1 MNEKKRRCGITDI
14 LMVVLN
20 LIFFVGRQTVFAP
33 CEASPDGS
41 WMTCHWAG
49 QALMGIAA
57 ALLAIAVMH
66 LVIPRAQVK
75 LGLALAMIPISVLA
89 LVLPDHLIDLCMMET
104 MHCHTVMEPAVTVL
118 SLLNIMTAGADI
130 YVYRKGAGA

>member
-1 MNEKKRRCGITDI
+1 MNAKKRRCGITDV
-14 LMVVLN
+14 LLLVLN
-20 LIFFVGRQTVFAP
+20 LIFFVGIQTVFAP
-33 CEASPDGS
+33 CEAHPDGS

-57 ALLAIAVMH
+57 ALTVIAVMH

-75 LGLALAMIPISVLA
+75 MGLALAMIPISVLA
-89 LVLPDHLIDLCMMET
+89 LVLPDHLIGLCMMET
-104 MHCHTVMEPAVTVL
+104 MHCHTVMTPAVTVL

-130 YVYRKGAGA
+130 YVYRKEAQA

>member
-1 MNEKKRRCGITDI
+1 MNEKKRRWGITDI

-20 LIFFVGRQTVFAP
+20 LIFFVGIQTVFAP
-33 CEASPDGS
+33 CEAHPDGS

-104 MHCHTVMEPAVTVL
+104 MHCHTVMTPAVTVL

-130 YVYRKGAGA
+130 YVYRKGAEA

>member
-1 MNEKKRRCGITDI
+1 
-14 LMVVLN
+14 
-20 LIFFVGRQTVFAP
+20 
-33 CEASPDGS
+33 
-41 WMTCHWAG
+41 
-49 QALMGIAA
+49 MGIAA

-104 MHCHTVMEPAVTVL
+104 MHCHTVMEPAVMVL

-130 YVYRKGAGA
+130 YVYRKKANG